1 MFACLSVAAEVAY
14 AWSLPPLRQRHARAK
29 MANRRHQRTVSE
41 ESSPRLPSSV
51 PPPSSSSS
59 SISRRSSSSGSSHHR
74 SSPTELRAEAVLFD
88 ASDEGMTTI
97 TGTLNDADPYRRPDT
112 DASANYLDRLT
123 RYSDDGYTLSAPQRY
138 SITDWYKNVLSI
150 PKSRVLVR
158 VRSHLIFNFV
168 WSLGVTALFYS
179 KFMARVAR
187 LLPNPAVFDKLNL
200 FTPFAMSGGILGI
213 LLAFRTSQS
222 YERFWHG
229 REIWA
234 KVVNTVRSFAR
245 TITYVDEPEPD
256 FVDTMNRWLKAFPTT
271 FMQHLRGE
279 RSVNDLKTLTASDL
293 RLIEASDNMPICCT
307 MVLSELINKIKSDP
321 NQGAASLLWWQMESF
336 CKELMDCV
344 GEGEAIAGTPVPVSY
359 SRHTSR
365 LLSIWTLCC
374 PFVFVQCLPP
384 LAVPFVTVIVSWMLL
399 ATEEIGHVIEEP
411 FGIHEDRPNILP
423 LQRYCD
429 VIEKDVE
436 MMSREN
442 TFMEVVVPTE
452 EEEIETESSVWDQW
466 TEDQEEIDWTETP
479 PEETHEETDLDN
491 PFLDEYTE
499 PESVLPSG

>member
-1 MFACLSVAAEVAY
+1 
-14 AWSLPPLRQRHARAK
+14 
-29 MANRRHQRTVSE
+29 
-41 ESSPRLPSSV
+41 
-51 PPPSSSSS
+51 
-59 SISRRSSSSGSSHHR
+59 
-74 SSPTELRAEAVLFD
+74 
-88 ASDEGMTTI
+88 
-97 TGTLNDADPYRRPDT
+97 
-112 DASANYLDRLT
+112 
-123 RYSDDGYTLSAPQRY
+123 
-138 SITDWYKNVLSI
+138 
-150 PKSRVLVR
+150 
-158 VRSHLIFNFV
+158 
-168 WSLGVTALFYS
+168 
-179 KFMARVAR
+179 
-187 LLPNPAVFDKLNL
+187 
-200 FTPFAMSGGILGI
+200 
-213 LLAFRTSQS
+213 
-222 YERFWHG
+222 
-229 REIWA
+229 
-234 KVVNTVRSFAR
+234 
-245 TITYVDEPEPD
+245 
-256 FVDTMNRWLKAFPTT
+256 
-271 FMQHLRGE
+271 
-279 RSVNDLKTLTASDL
+279 
-293 RLIEASDNMPICCT
+293 
-307 MVLSELINKIKSDP
+307 
-321 NQGAASLLWWQMESF
+321 MESF